1 LRWCREHSGRGI
13 RAALLL
19 CAGLASTPAHAVLD
33 NRDRGPCLTAGNFSM
48 RVTNAGILGN
58 AFFNVGLSNDPSFEF
73 PIGTGNEALNYAALW
88 VGALGARDEP
98 MVSGGPLLEFRPT
111 LDPEDHVRLADFGRL
126 GAIRFFDDDGDGR
139 VDEET
144 LNEKDDDGDGETD
157 EDLGLF
163 SQQLAVADYTDD
175 QPEAIRFVYPGGEL
189 HRPLGLAVHQEAYAW
204 GANGHDGIAG
214 LKFTITNHSGATL
227 RQVRVGLY
235 ADLDSRARDD
245 AAGHVNDRIAHFGYS
260 RTVFEGTSYLKVGG
274 YYVYPN
280 CPPDPDDGRPQPCY
294 STFAD
299 SLPALVDGRPGSGL
313 PVAAVVPLGHT
324 TDPLALLGPAEAR
337 RAARAPGRVS
347 FRTSLFAN
355 GLLPGRGGPPLNDA
369 DRYAALAGT
378 FPGANE
384 QFAADYAILVSC
396 GPFATLAPGQSV
408 QFEAALIAAQD
419 LDSLKSQAAN
429 AAVMY
434 HGQTFN
440 QLPDS
445 AGPGASEW
453 RVGETGLNGHE
464 ACVEPPPGV
473 IFATDP
479 HCPGK
484 FPSNCQP
491 QEVTVPYA
499 HGQCV
504 WTDADCDECTGVGGF
519 ETVERWLEPTLLPPP
534 PSYRTVALDHGVRV
548 EWDNMPEVLF
558 NAGVALLPAQQR
570 ESRRFLGYHVWKMA
584 DWRDRHSLVSE
595 RRRWAVL
602 GTYGPDTTFGMAPLS
617 SVTDSSL
624 DYVRILYEQPLY
636 PVGRHTLT
644 DREALDGFDYFYVV
658 TSRYEVRQRDASGV
672 LRTSVLESPIDTDFD
687 RRVVPRAEA
696 VARPGT
702 VWVVPN
708 PYRAWSDWNRP
719 STPGDPFTRHIDF
732 MGLPRNAC
740 TIKIWTVAGDF
751 VAQLDHDGRSG
762 NGQASWDLVTRNGQE
777 AVSGVYLFTVDS
789 AAGHKVGRFVL
800 IR

>member
-1 LRWCREHSGRGI
+1 
-13 RAALLL
+13 
-19 CAGLASTPAHAVLD
+19 
-33 NRDRGPCLTAGNFSM
+33 M

-88 VGALGARDEP
+88 VGALGPRDEP

-111 LDPEDHVRLADFGRL
+111 LDPDDHVHLADFGRL
-126 GAIRFFDDDGDGR
+126 GAQRFFDDDGDGR
-139 VDEET
+139 VDEEI
-144 LNEKDDDGDGETD
+144 LNGADDDGDGEVD

-189 HRPLGLAVHQEAYAW
+189 HRPLGLSVHQEAYAW
-204 GANGHDGIAG
+204 GTSGYDGIAG

-235 ADLDSRARDD
+235 ADLDSRARAD
-245 AAGHVNDRIAHFGYS
+245 ATGHVNDRIAHIGYS
-260 RTVFEGTSYLKVGG
+260 RTVFEGTSFLKVGG
-274 YYVYPN
+274 YYVYPG
-280 CPPDPDDGRPQPCY
+280 CPADPAAGRPQPCY
-294 STFAD
+294 STLTD
-299 SLPALVDGRPGSGL
+299 SLPAIVDGRPGSGL
-313 PVAAVVPLGHT
+313 PVVTVVPLGHT
-324 TDPLALLGPAEAR
+324 TDPLALLGPVEAR
-337 RAARAPGRVS
+337 NAARAPGRVS

-378 FPGANE
+378 FRGADE

-408 QFEAALIAAQD
+408 QFEAALIVATD
-419 LDSLKSQAAN
+419 LDSLRSQAAN

-445 AGPGASEW
+445 AGTDANEW

-464 ACVEPPPGV
+464 SCVEPPPGV

-484 FPSNCQP
+484 FPGDCQP
-491 QEVTVPYA
+491 GEITVPYA
-499 HGQCV
+499 HGHCV
-504 WTDADCDECTGVGGF
+504 WTDADCDECTGVSGF
-519 ETVERWLEPTLLPPP
+519 ETIERWLEPNLLPTQPGC
-534 PSYRTVALDHGVRV
+534 RMVALDHGVRV
-548 EWDNMPEVLF
+548 EWDNTPEILF
-558 NAGVALLPAQQR
+558 NAGVTRHPA

-584 DWRDRHSLVSE
+584 DWRERQSLVPE

-602 GTYGPDTTFGMAPLS
+602 GTYGPDTTIGMSPLTA
-617 SVTDSSL
+617 VTDSSV
-624 DYVRILYEQPLY
+624 DYARILYEQPQY
-636 PVGRHTLT
+636 PIGRYTVT
-644 DREALDGFDYFYVV
+644 DHEVLNGFDYIYVV
-658 TSRYEVRQRDASGV
+658 TSRYELKQRDASGV
-672 LRTSVLESPIDTDFD
+672 VRTSVLESPVDTDFD
-687 RRVVPRAEA
+687 HRVVPRAEA
-696 VARPGT
+696 VAGPGS

-719 STPGDPFTRHIDF
+719 STPGDPFTRHIEF
-732 MGLPRNAC
+732 MGLPRDPC

-751 VAQLDHDGRSG
+751 VAQVDHDGRSG

-789 AAGHKVGRFVL
+789 AAGHRIGRFVV